1 MRRCTF
7 LSLLIVVLAACA
19 PAAPTP
25 TAAPSAT
32 PAATSTPPPT
42 ATLLPTL
49 APTPVASELDAQ
61 IASLRPEFADDVAA
75 LEGATRYWIEI
86 EVEFDPDQQRASIDG
101 LLRALYTNRSGR
113 PLNEL
118 AFMLWP
124 NHPQYRS
131 AMSAGPALIAGQLVL
146 PETELGGQAQRY
158 PLAEPLAP
166 DDSLDV
172 SLRFRV
178 ETSGPIGFQAPRRFG
193 ITEGALFAPTFY
205 PLLPRVLEGEWEVE
219 SAPTAGDTTNS
230 EVAFYEVR
238 VTADADYEIVTT
250 GVEIERLS
258 QADGRVTV
266 TAVSGPAR
274 DFALAMGDFVQ
285 RSRPVGG
292 VQVHGWAL
300 PQHASDLERMV
311 QAAAEQ
317 LALLTRLIGPY
328 PYTELDLVDVPGAFG
343 GIEYP
348 GLVSIGTL
356 GSPNVLHPTIHE
368 VGHQWFYGL
377 VGDDQVEQPWLDE
390 AAATYTE
397 VLYLEEHVSRGT
409 ATGVLADFR
418 EQLRSHPN
426 PQLPIGLPVEDFAT
440 GRDYA
445 LIVYRKGA
453 LFFDAL
459 RSQMGDEVF
468 FAFLREYFEQYR
480 YQIASAAD
488 FQQTAELTCGCDLQA
503 LFELWVYQ
511 GGPIPGL

>member
-1 MRRCTF
+1 MRRCTS

-32 PAATSTPPPT
+32 PTATSTPLPT
-42 ATLLPTL
+42 ATPIPTL
-49 APTPVASELDAQ
+49 APTPAASELDAQ
-61 IASLRPEFADDVAA
+61 AAALRPDFADDIQA
-75 LEGATRYWIEI
+75 LAGATRYWIEI
-86 EVEFDPDQQRASIDG
+86 EVEFDPELQRASIEG
-101 LLRALYTNRSGR
+101 LVRVRYTNRSGR
-113 PLNEL
+113 PLGEL

-124 NHPQYRS
+124 NHPQYQA
-131 AMSAGPALIAGQLVL
+131 AMSAGPALIAGQLIL
-146 PETELGGQAQRY
+146 PDTELGGLAQRY
-158 PLAEPLAP
+158 QLTEPLAP
-166 DDSLDV
+166 DESLDA

-178 ETSGPIGFQAPRRFG
+178 ETSGPIGFAAPRRFG
-193 ITEGALFAPTFY
+193 ITQGALFAPTFY

-219 SAPTAGDTTNS
+219 SAPTTGDTTNS

-238 VTADADYEIVTT
+238 VTADADFDVVTT
-250 GVEIERLS
+250 GVETGRRP
-258 QADGRVTV
+258 QADGRVMV

-292 VQVHGWAL
+292 VQIHGWAL
-300 PQHASDLERMV
+300 PQHAGDLDRMV

-390 AAATYTE
+390 GAATYTE
-397 VLYLEEHVSRGT
+397 VLYLEEHAGRGT
-409 ATGVLADFR
+409 ATGMLADFR

-426 PQLPIGLPVEDFAT
+426 PELPIGLPVGDYAT

-459 RSQMGDEVF
+459 RSQLGDEVF
-468 FAFLREYFEQYR
+468 FAFLRDYFERYR
-480 YQIASAAD
+480 YRIASAAD
-488 FQQTAELTCGCDLQA
+488 FQQVAEQACDCDLDA
-503 LFELWVYQ
+503 LFDLWVYQ
-511 GGPIPGL
+511 GGPIPGQ